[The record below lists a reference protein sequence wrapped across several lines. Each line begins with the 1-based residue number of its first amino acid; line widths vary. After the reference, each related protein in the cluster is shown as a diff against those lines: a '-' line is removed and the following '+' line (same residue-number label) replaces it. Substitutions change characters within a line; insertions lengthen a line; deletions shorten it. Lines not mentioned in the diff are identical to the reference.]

1 MCEPGGSHPKVPT
14 HLQDLLER
22 SSAHLKNMLD
32 AGVIQPSMSEWAS
45 ALVLIGKKDGQV
57 RWCLD
62 YRRLNNV
69 TRKDVFPLPLIDEC
83 FKTLSGNIWFSKLDG
98 NSAFHQVMISPNDRK
113 KTAFV
118 TRNGLF
124 EFRHMGF
131 GLCNA
136 PATFFRA
143 MNLVLWGLTWSIVLA
158 FLDDALVLRRDFED
172 HLANLRTVFQR

>member
-1 MCEPGGSHPKVPT
+1 
-14 HLQDLLER
+14 
-22 SSAHLKNMLD
+22 
-32 AGVIQPSMSEWAS
+32 
-45 ALVLIGKKDGQV
+45 
-57 RWCLD
+57 
-62 YRRLNNV
+62 
-69 TRKDVFPLPLIDEC
+69 
-83 FKTLSGNIWFSKLDG
+83 
-98 NSAFHQVMISPNDRK
+98 MISPNDRK